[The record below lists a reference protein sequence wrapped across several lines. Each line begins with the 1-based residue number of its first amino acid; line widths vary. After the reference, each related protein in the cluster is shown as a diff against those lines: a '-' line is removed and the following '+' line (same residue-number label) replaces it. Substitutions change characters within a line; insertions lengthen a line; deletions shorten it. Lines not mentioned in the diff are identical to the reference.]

1 MSGLTQPPSQAI
13 DLDRTIA
20 RLLSAGTYLSVSL
33 LAIGVVLLLATGR
46 SPLDGSAHQLDLAQ
60 IPADI
65 LALRPEGF
73 LWPGL
78 LVMIATPAARVAAS
92 LVGYAR
98 SGEWEMVLVA
108 ILILGVIAVG
118 VAAAL
123 ATEG

>member
-13 DLDRTIA
+13 D
-20 RLLSAGTYLSVSL
+20 
-33 LAIGVVLLLATGR
+33 
-46 SPLDGSAHQLDLAQ
+46 LDLAQ